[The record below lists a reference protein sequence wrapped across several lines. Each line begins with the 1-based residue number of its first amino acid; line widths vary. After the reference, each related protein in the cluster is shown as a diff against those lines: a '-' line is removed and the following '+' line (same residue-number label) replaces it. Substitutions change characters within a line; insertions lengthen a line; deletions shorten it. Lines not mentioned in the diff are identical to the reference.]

1 MNARLE
7 RLKAPFPWFGGK
19 SRVAHLVWN
28 AFGDVANYVEP
39 FAGSLA
45 VLLGRPHAPRIETV
59 NDLDCYLAN
68 FWRAVQY
75 APEEVARWADWPV
88 NEIDLHARHR
98 WLVAQSEFRERMR
111 ADPEYFD
118 ARVAGWWVWGICQ
131 WIGGGWCA
139 ESNWNPNV
147 RRPAGAETAEQ
158 PRRPKLHSPNGVHSK
173 RARGDRTA
181 NEQRRPQLHSS
192 NGVLK
197 RDTRGVSA
205 EWNKRPALGNAGKG
219 VHRTADWEQL
229 PVAGWNRGVHASG
242 LDGDAPVYAWMRAL
256 AARLR
261 GVRVCC
267 GDWTR
272 VLGRSS
278 TELIGVTG
286 IFFDPPYLADF
297 RDPSLYGTESAD
309 VAHAVRKWA
318 IANGKN
324 KKLRIAL
331 CGYEGEHEMPADWQC
346 VAWKAAGGYAAA
358 AGNTENSA
366 KERIWFSPHCARAE
380 DQADLFTAIGGAA

>member
-1 MNARLE
+1 MNAP
-7 RLKAPFPWFGGK
+7 LKAPFPWFGGK
-19 SRVAHLVWN
+19 SRVSHLVWN

-45 VLLGRPHAPRIETV
+45 VLLGRPHTPRIETV

-68 FWRAVQY
+68 FWRAVKY
-75 APEEVARWADWPV
+75 SPEEVAKWADWPV

-98 WLVAQSEFRERMR
+98 WLVAQAEFRERMR
-111 ADPEYFD
+111 GDPEYFD

-139 ESNWNPNV
+139 ESNWNPAAH
-147 RRPAGAETAEQ
+147 RPAGDKTAEQ
-158 PRRPKLHSPNGVHSK
+158 PRRPKLYAPNGVHSK
-173 RARGDRTA
+173 RRGDRTA
-181 NEQRRPQLHSS
+181 SENRRPQLHNS
-192 NGVLK
+192 NGVHK
-197 RDTRGVSA
+197 RDTRGASA
-205 EWNKRPALGNAGKG
+205 TWNKRPSLGKG
-219 VHRTADWEQL
+219 E
-229 PVAGWNRGVHASG
+229 RGVQRTS
-242 LDGDAPVYAWMRAL
+242 VYEWMLAL
-256 AARLR
+256 AERLR
-261 GVRVCC
+261 RVRVCC

-286 IFFDPPYLADF
+286 VFLDPPYLADF
-297 RDPSLYGTESAD
+297 RDPSLYGTESPD
-309 VAHAVRKWA
+309 VAHAVREWA
-318 IANGKN
+318 LKHGKN

-331 CGYEGEHEMPADWQC
+331 CGYEGEHEMPKDWQC

-366 KERIWFSPHCARAE
+366 KERIWFSPHCERAH
-380 DQADLFTAIGGAA
+380 DQADLFGGAA